1 MFEKMSYEA
10 ILQDM
15 LNRVTSDVDKREG
28 SIIYDALAPC
38 AYYLA
43 DQYFRLDNFLDLLFA
58 DTAVGEYLDRC
69 VGDMGMT
76 RNPATFAVRKVTTS
90 GEIPIGSV
98 WGIKEVTYTIQ
109 SKLSQ
114 NQYRAICGVAGTI
127 GNQHSGALTLIS
139 GTKSETAEL
148 TDILEAGA
156 DEESDELLRA
166 RYYDRV
172 RLPATSGNEA
182 HYLQWAQEVPGVG
195 KAKVFP
201 LWNGNGTV
209 KVLIVD
215 SEGKVN
221 SGLET
226 PVAAHIEKERPIGA
240 TVTVGSPTEK
250 NINITAKVLLDG
262 SQPLDNV
269 KAAFEKQIKDYLK
282 GLVFSA
288 SRVSHGMVGS
298 ILIDAEGVLDYEL
311 LQLNGS
317 GANISIGAEE
327 IPALGTCNLV
337 EVMTLGS

>member
-1 MFEKMSYEA
+1 MFEKMTYEA

-76 RNPATFAVRKVTTS
+76 RNPATYAVRKVITS
-90 GEIPIGSV
+90 GEIPIGSI
-98 WGIKEVTYTIQ
+98 WGIKEVTFTIQ

-139 GTKSETAEL
+139 GTTSETAEL

-201 LWNGNGTV
+201 LWDGNGTV

-250 NINITAKVLLDG
+250 SINITAKVLLDG
-262 SQPLDNV
+262 SQSLDNV
-269 KAAFEKQIKDYLK
+269 KTAFEKRVKDYLK
-282 GLVFSA
+282 GLVFST

-298 ILIDAEGVLDYEL
+298 ILIDTEGVLDYEL

-317 GANISIGAEE
+317 GANIPIEAEE
-327 IPALGTCNLV
+327 IPVLGTCNLV
-337 EVMTLGS
+337 EVMSLGS